1 MVKIIKLSIIF
12 LFILNGCSNQA
23 KDKVIPVPPAIP
35 VLKVYSCDNDS
46 IIITPNAKNALMEV
60 GMNQCMMPFGVL
72 ISADQYMP

>member
-46 IIITPNAKNALMEV
+46 IIITPNAKNA
-60 GMNQCMMPFGVL
+60 
-72 ISADQYMP
+72 